1 MQIWDT
7 AGQERFHSLGPAFY
21 RGCDCIIIVFD
32 STNSKS
38 LANTAEWQREF
49 VNQTQLVDPSTF
61 PTYLVANKIDLTSK
75 REVTSSQ
82 GRKAAQLLFE
92 IALDMANES
101 SAAEPVLQP
110 PQLAK
115 LNLPIDFLG
124 SKSIRARLRAFDRQ
138 QKDSNTVNDVEL
150 DSFPRF
156 QTNARIVLSPKAS
169 QLSLS
174 SDHES
179 ADSDGTKSRE
189 RKTSADDVFSFPYFE
204 VSALTGDSIR
214 ALFHHIA
221 IHVEPT
227 TYQSKSNTVEL
238 SYEPRETPKR
248 SANCIC

>member
-61 PTYLVANKIDLTSK
+61 PTYLVANKIDLTLK
-75 REVTSSQ
+75 REVTSTQ

-101 SAAEPVLQP
+101 SAAGPV
-110 PQLAK
+110 LAK

-138 QKDSNTVNDVEL
+138 QKDSNQANDVEL

-179 ADSDGTKSRE
+179 VDSDGTKSRE

-214 ALFHHIA
+214 ALFNHIA

-238 SYEPRETPKR
+238 SYESRVTPKR